1 MGGALLALAMCL
13 ASRADAL
20 PLISVRGTPVVDGRI
35 DDDAWQRAPWS
46 VDFRQRDPQPG
57 ADAAHRTRARVLF
70 DADAIYIAISC
81 ETDGRPE
88 ARLARRDEIPAG
100 EWAAVMIDT
109 RGEGVSAYSFI
120 TNPAGVMADS
130 IVQGDNNFNNAWDSV
145 WNVET
150 TVGAHGWTA
159 EFRIPW
165 RVLRFEG
172 THPALRIQFERNDYG
187 EGQTVALVPIPT
199 ESPRYVASFEQ
210 LIGVNAIAPPRILEF
225 RPYVL
230 GRWRLATD
238 PDRLDPTGILS
249 GNVGGDLKFGI
260 TNDLIVDATVRPD
273 FGQVEVDPAV
283 VNLGT
288 YELFF
293 NERRP
298 FFVEGTDL
306 FNTPIRILHTRRI
319 GAAPDYPATRYGG
332 EITAI
337 DPNATIWGAAKIA
350 GRIGGL
356 SFLVLDAVT
365 APAHATESYGAGQR
379 ASLVAAP
386 ATNWLAARVRAP
398 VGAGSTLG
406 AIFTHVGR
414 VHPRGEDDIVGSVD
428 WDLRAPDGV
437 HRFRGQLAASR
448 AWNIDDGVHSGT
460 GMYLEALRSEDPM
473 WTWTLHS
480 RVYSRNFDP
489 NGLGYLE
496 RPNMV
501 QFVFDTTVRT
511 PRPIGAFRS
520 AYVNPWVFR
529 TTNVDNVVIDQ
540 GGGLEVGATGRNQ
553 WSLGLGGVVWTP
565 RDDDRETRG
574 GINWHND
581 PSVEGWAWVSSDPR
595 VRVRAGASA
604 DVSTRQEGHRG
615 SVTLWTTIIPAPFLT
630 LNLNVVGRSVT
641 NMPRWVENLTDVG
654 GAIHSVFGQ
663 QRAQILDVSLRASA
677 AVTRRLTFDLYSQF
691 LAASFRYDHYRELVA
706 PDRLVASAYG
716 GNADYDRV
724 SLTVNAVGRY
734 EYLPGSFFT
743 VVLLHRSALTAYS
756 GDAGFD
762 SGLGL
767 VGSTRPD
774 TMLLAKMTYLWM

>member
-319 GAAPDYPATRYGG
+319 GAAPDNTMTI
-332 EITAI
+332 EITE
-337 DPNATIWGAAKIA
+337 GEYLKC
-350 GRIGGL
+350 
-356 SFLVLDAVT
+356 LVL
-365 APAHATESYGAGQR
+365 
-379 ASLVAAP
+379 
-386 ATNWLAARVRAP
+386 VR
-398 VGAGSTLG
+398 
-406 AIFTHVGR
+406 
-414 VHPRGEDDIVGSVD
+414 
-428 WDLRAPDGV
+428 
-437 HRFRGQLAASR
+437 
-448 AWNIDDGVHSGT
+448 
-460 GMYLEALRSEDPM
+460 
-473 WTWTLHS
+473 
-480 RVYSRNFDP
+480 
-489 NGLGYLE
+489 
-496 RPNMV
+496 
-501 QFVFDTTVRT
+501 
-511 PRPIGAFRS
+511 
-520 AYVNPWVFR
+520 
-529 TTNVDNVVIDQ
+529 
-540 GGGLEVGATGRNQ
+540 
-553 WSLGLGGVVWTP
+553 
-565 RDDDRETRG
+565 
-574 GINWHND
+574 
-581 PSVEGWAWVSSDPR
+581 
-595 VRVRAGASA
+595 
-604 DVSTRQEGHRG
+604 
-615 SVTLWTTIIPAPFLT
+615 
-630 LNLNVVGRSVT
+630 
-641 NMPRWVENLTDVG
+641 
-654 GAIHSVFGQ
+654 
-663 QRAQILDVSLRASA
+663 
-677 AVTRRLTFDLYSQF
+677 
-691 LAASFRYDHYRELVA
+691 
-706 PDRLVASAYG
+706 
-716 GNADYDRV
+716 
-724 SLTVNAVGRY
+724 
-734 EYLPGSFFT
+734 
-743 VVLLHRSALTAYS
+743 
-756 GDAGFD
+756 
-762 SGLGL
+762 
-767 VGSTRPD
+767 
-774 TMLLAKMTYLWM
+774 K